1 MIANNTTKSAKK
13 QKVWN
18 NKVENTENHLRQLS
32 CHFWRETKKT
42 FPRKSSFETI
52 IASLD
57 EQLKSA
63 FVCNIIL
70 SCKTS
75 LKVKS
80 FELKEITNFETE
92 KVTRCEKL
100 KSYFFLLFALKM
112 FRRQCKQTHFFLF
125 WKCFWTNKWGHS
137 VFRQTRDDS
146 KRKEIL
152 PFGPGEADERL
163 ISEQI
168 YLLLQ
173 IWHLIKTTIALDKDK
188 TTQKSF
194 TH

>member
-32 CHFWRETKKT
+32 CHFWRKTKKT

-112 FRRQCKQTHFFLF
+112 FRRQCKQTHFFCFENVSGQISEGTLF
-125 WKCFWTNKWGHS
+125 SAKLEMIRSERRFCLL
-137 VFRQTRDDS
+137 VRERQTNVWYQS
-146 KRKEIL
+146 K
-152 PFGPGEADERL
+152 F
-163 ISEQI
+163 ISYYRFDI
-168 YLLLQ
+168 
-173 IWHLIKTTIALDKDK
+173 
-188 TTQKSF
+188 
-194 TH
+194 